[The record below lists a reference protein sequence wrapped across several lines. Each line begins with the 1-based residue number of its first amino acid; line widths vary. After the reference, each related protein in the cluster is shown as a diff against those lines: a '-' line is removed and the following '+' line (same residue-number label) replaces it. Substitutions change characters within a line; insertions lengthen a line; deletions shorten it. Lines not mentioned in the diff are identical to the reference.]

1 MPILHIFTLTPSMEA
16 PSLAKSRKLL
26 EAHME
31 QGGTLAPGMSLRL
44 EVILLPAC
52 LRGQRPE
59 NESLSWLCLLSI
71 QIEALLVVT
80 AGDRKV
86 FEDAEQ

>member
-16 PSLAKSRKLL
+16 PSLARRQNLQEHVWERAGAL
-26 EAHME
+26 
-31 QGGTLAPGMSLRL
+31 TPGMSLRL